1 MHLNATDRP
10 ADNPPTTALVQR
22 CLHGNQQAWN
32 ELVARYARLVHS
44 VPVRHGL
51 APHKV
56 DVVGQE
62 IFLALA
68 QNLHAID
75 DPERLPGWL
84 VTTARRT
91 ETSLDDAESDA
102 PGESGR
108 SQLVSPLP
116 TSADLVDGRG
126 RCTLAGSAS

>member
-1 MHLNATDRP
+1 MHLNAIDRP

-51 APHKV
+51 APHEV
-56 DVVGQE
+56 DDVGQE
-62 IFLALA
+62 TFLALA

-75 DPERLPGWL
+75 DPERLPGWR
-84 VTTARRT
+84 VTTARRFT
-91 ETSLDDAESDA
+91 WRATA
-102 PGESGR
+102 PAHGNI
-108 SQLVSPLP
+108 
-116 TSADLVDGRG
+116 DGRCRV
-126 RCTLAGSAS
+126 RCAG